1 MTELNG
7 IKLKCGIFEHMSEE
21 ITVAHDYIT
30 SDGKLVSDINGDVH
44 CAPIH
49 MTFKEFMD
57 CFFNKLGRFKWP
69 ALANLYSKTPLNIP
83 NEIIKAYYNSGTDN
97 VRDITTLAEFD
108 QIELNKEFLF
118 MQKKFVCTVTTY
130 GKALTQSEFLYI
142 IKSKTMNHDDK
153 VYIRMAICIRSAILN
168 TTSKCILHFKLSHI
182 PCHISS
188 VNMANAVITVNGE
201 DDAILPFTKVR
212 YSCEGQC
219 VNCPS
224 DGFEEDGYDSDSVDN
239 IV

>member
-1 MTELNG
+1 MSERNG

-30 SDGKLVSDINGDVH
+30 SDGNLVSDINGDVH
-44 CAPIH
+44 CAPVH

-69 ALANLYSKTPLNIP
+69 ALANLYSKTQLNIP
-83 NEIIKAYYNSGTDN
+83 NEVIKAYYNSGTDN
-97 VRDITTLAEFD
+97 VRDITTLSEFD

-118 MQKKFVCTVTTY
+118 MQKKFVCPVTMY

-142 IKSKTMNHDDK
+142 IKSKTMKHDDK

-182 PCHISS
+182 PFHISS
-188 VNMANAVITVNGE
+188 ANVTNTVITINGE

-219 VNCPS
+219 ANCPS
-224 DGFEEDGYDSDSVDN
+224 DGLEEDGYDSDSVDN
-239 IV
+239 LV